1 MNLNVTQTNQASANR
16 DSPGNKT
23 ETMETKDRDT
33 LARLLR
39 RAASQMIGEASFWA
53 EFKAIAD
60 HVKEPIMSVALA
72 SATRYWQTFH
82 RKKILLFIPARHNA
96 AELRQ
101 ATDELKLIAAVLE
114 TGWQLPE
121 LAEKP

>member
-1 MNLNVTQTNQASANR
+1 
-16 DSPGNKT
+16 
-23 ETMETKDRDT
+23 METKDRDT

-39 RAASQMIGEASFWA
+39 RAASQTIREAAFWA
-53 EFKAIAD
+53 EFKALD
-60 HVKEPIMSVALA
+60 EHTKEPIMSIALA

-82 RKKILLFIPARHNA
+82 HKRILFFIPAWPNA

>member
-1 MNLNVTQTNQASANR
+1 
-16 DSPGNKT
+16 
-23 ETMETKDRDT
+23 METKDRDT
-33 LARLLR
+33 LARLFR
-39 RAASQMIGEASFWA
+39 RAASQTMGEAAFWT
-53 EFKAIAD
+53 EFNTLAD

-82 RKKILLFIPARHNA
+82 RRKILLFIPAKPDA

-121 LAEKP
+121 LVEKP

>member
-1 MNLNVTQTNQASANR
+1 
-16 DSPGNKT
+16 
-23 ETMETKDRDT
+23 ME
-33 LARLLR
+33 
-39 RAASQMIGEASFWA
+39 I
-53 EFKAIAD
+53 
-60 HVKEPIMSVALA
+60 ALA

-82 RKKILLFIPARHNA
+82 RKKILFFIPARPNT